1 MIPRF
6 LFLNSIILLVLGQ
19 NANATSA
26 DSTMVLRPWTGLGHN
41 IGRSFIGWNSLL
53 HLSAAGATY
62 GLMNSGADYETE
74 RYFHE
79 HPDLSAA
86 FFPVAITGLIG
97 PVGISA
103 FSYYRGW
110 SREDRPLF
118 GAGCALIQANA
129 IAFAHTSLL
138 KAATGRPYPN
148 PYEEDMNAQ
157 SRTFR
162 FGFFRGG
169 IFWGW
174 PSGHTSA
181 TVATASCLAV
191 YYPDRKWLAV
201 SGYLWSAYT
210 MIGVA
215 AVKGGNMHWLSD
227 GVAGALTGFAIGSTV
242 GHSFRR
248 IVNGGPERTVW
259 RRIEVVPVTASTY
272 QGMGL
277 AYKF

>member
-1 MIPRF
+1 MKSDSGMI
-6 LFLNSIILLVLGQ
+6 
-19 NANATSA
+19 
-26 DSTMVLRPWTGLGHN
+26 LRPWTNLGTN
-41 IGRSFIGWNSLL
+41 IGKSFTGWNSVL
-53 HLSAAGATY
+53 HLSAAASTY
-62 GLMNSGADYETE
+62 GLVESGADYETE
-74 RYFHE
+74 HFFNQ

-86 FFPVAITGLIG
+86 FFPVAITGMIG
-97 PVGISA
+97 PVGLSA

-110 SREDRPLF
+110 SKKDRPLL
-118 GAGCALIQANA
+118 GAGCALMQANT
-129 IAFAHTSLL
+129 IAFVYTSLL

-148 PYEEDMNAQ
+148 PYEENMDEQ

-181 TVATASCLAV
+181 TVATASCLAA
-191 YYPDRKWLAV
+191 YYSEKKWIAA

-210 MIGVA
+210 MVGVA

-242 GHSFRR
+242 GKSFRR
-248 IVNGGPERTVW
+248 IVNGSPENTGLRK
-259 RRIEVVPVTASTY
+259 IEIVPVMGLTY
-272 QGMGL
+272 QGIGL
-277 AYKF
+277 SYEF